1 MSLFIENCVKEILNE
16 RDTTFRYIES
26 AQNPADVATRGSSV
40 SEIGQ
45 SDLWWHGPTWLKN
58 EDSLWPLWN
67 LPDITP
73 DVLDEIN
80 RETRIQH
87 VLETTIV
94 TGETSQQ
101 DSLLGIDE
109 KRYSLLRKLLRIS
122 VYILRFIKRKIW
134 NKINREK
141 FLKQYKLLRT
151 VLDNVKDSGFISAQ
165 EVKLS
170 SLLWTS
176 FIQRRQYGKVFVAI
190 KNKRR
195 HCLVMQLGLNTD
207 EHNVLRCYGRY
218 LHADMTE
225 EAKYP
230 KLLPHREHFTHL
242 VIQEV
247 HNRLVHSDTSHI
259 LSQIRQEFWIPQGR
273 AEVRFVLSRCVICKR
288 NNGAPFA
295 LPRMPP
301 WPKERVSKSVPFQ
314 YVGLDYLGPIRVKEN
329 GEVQKMW
336 ICLFTC
342 LAVRA
347 IHLELVKGLSAE
359 QFLDCLRRYIAR
371 RGKPEVIISDN
382 APQFKLVKTVLDQ
395 QWCNLIKSDDVMN
408 FFSSTGIVW
417 RFTTAMAPLQG
428 GFYERLVGLVKQSLR
443 KGIGRKLLYWDKL
456 LTMLVEVEAIIN
468 TRPLTYVCSEFS
480 SGFTLTPAHFL
491 SGNLDTVFQFS
502 SDDYEET
509 EYKPKKDSAQ
519 ELIDRWK
526 KGQEQLN
533 RFWEIWRRDY
543 LLSLRT
549 TLPLH
554 HKGSHLE
561 ISRQPKVGE
570 IVILQDENMPR
581 RTWKLALIKEFIH
594 SKDGQIRSVKIEL
607 PNKLVLSRAIN
618 HLYPLEIQAASDLT
632 QANSLTNKIEKD
644 LKLSKPPLR
653 AASIEAHKR
662 IALQMD
668 NQPVM
673 MAFSY
678 PGECRGHDDVN

>member
-1 MSLFIENCVKEILNE
+1 MLQVVIKELGLEISEKILFSDSQCVLHWLKMRKPLSLFIENRVKEILNE
-16 RDTTFRYIES
+16 RDTTFCYIES

-45 SDLWWHGPTWLKN
+45 SDLWWHSPTWLKN

-122 VYILRFIKRKIW
+122 VYILRFIKR

-176 FIQRRQYGKVFVAI
+176 FIQRRQYGEVFVAI

-207 EHNVLRCYGRY
+207 EHDVLRCYGRY

-230 KLLPHREHFTHL
+230 KLLPRREHFTHL

-247 HNRLVHSDTSHI
+247 HNRLVHSGTSHT
-259 LSQIRQEFWIPQGR
+259 LSQICQEFWIPQGR

-288 NNGAPFA
+288 NNGAPFG

-395 QWCNLIKSDDVMN
+395 QWCNLIKSDDVQTSQLQ
-408 FFSSTGIVW
+408 SSHNRETQASCK
-417 RFTTAMAPLQG
+417 TPH
-428 GFYERLVGLVKQSLR
+428 
-443 KGIGRKLLYWDKL
+443 
-456 LTMLVEVEAIIN
+456 AII
-468 TRPLTYVCSEFS
+468 T
-480 SGFTLTPAHFL
+480 
-491 SGNLDTVFQFS
+491 
-502 SDDYEET
+502 
-509 EYKPKKDSAQ
+509 
-519 ELIDRWK
+519 
-526 KGQEQLN
+526 
-533 RFWEIWRRDY
+533 
-543 LLSLRT
+543 
-549 TLPLH
+549 
-554 HKGSHLE
+554 
-561 ISRQPKVGE
+561 
-570 IVILQDENMPR
+570 
-581 RTWKLALIKEFIH
+581 
-594 SKDGQIRSVKIEL
+594 
-607 PNKLVLSRAIN
+607 
-618 HLYPLEIQAASDLT
+618 
-632 QANSLTNKIEKD
+632 
-644 LKLSKPPLR
+644 
-653 AASIEAHKR
+653 
-662 IALQMD
+662 
-668 NQPVM
+668 
-673 MAFSY
+673 
-678 PGECRGHDDVN
+678 